1 MGGVSVT
8 ATLFATLL
16 MRLLLFEADKFTLVS
31 ACCLMLLELI
41 SKASCSGSCSSIMG
55 KLFALTLHGL

>member
-31 ACCLMLLELI
+31 ACCLILFELI
-41 SKASCSGSCSSIMG
+41 SKEETYGWN
-55 KLFALTLHGL
+55 